1 MLKRRVLTAI
11 ALVVPLVAALYW
23 LPSRWLM
30 LLFGVVV
37 FLGAREW
44 ATLSGLTASGGRR
57 YAAAM
62 TVGGGLLTMAVLIW
76 PPLVWPV
83 LGLAA
88 AWWIV
93 AFIGLGRDAGVF
105 HSRAGKLAGGVL
117 VLVPMWVAAI
127 FLHHVDPD
135 RPRLLLYVMALVWLA
150 DSVAYLTGS
159 TLGRTKLAPRIS
171 PGKTVEGVAGA
182 LIAVVLTAYV
192 CGTILWQFNGIGLVA
207 WIVLAAVVTVVSVV
221 GDLVESKVK
230 RVAGVKDSGT
240 LLPGHGGVLDRIDAL
255 TSGIPLFVLGWLVLM
270 RLSL

>member
-1 MLKRRVLTAI
+1 MLKRRVVTAV
-11 ALVVPLVAALYW
+11 ALVVPLLAALYW
-23 LPSRWLM
+23 LPSRWLVPV
-30 LLFGVVV
+30 FGVVV

-44 ATLSGLTASGGRR
+44 ATLSGLTAHGGRR
-57 YAAAM
+57 YAAAI
-62 TVGGGLLTMAVLIW
+62 TVGGGLLAAAVLIW
-76 PPLVWPV
+76 PLVIWPV
-83 LGLAA
+83 VGLTA

-93 AFIGLGRDAGVF
+93 AFVGLGRDTGVF
-105 HSRAGKLAGGVL
+105 HSRLGKLAGGVL

-150 DSVAYLTGS
+150 DSIAYLTGR

-171 PGKTVEGVAGA
+171 PGKTWEGVAGA
-182 LIAVVLTAYV
+182 LVAVVLAAYF

-207 WIVLAAVVTVVSVV
+207 WVVLAVAITLVSVV

-255 TSGIPLFVLGWLVLM
+255 TSAVPLFVLGWLILM
-270 RLSL
+270 RLTL